1 MAAEAAV
8 LESPRAKATG
18 SEAQAARRREPESPM
33 WLAVAVSI
41 ATFMEL
47 LDTSIANVSLPHIA
61 GSLGAS
67 QDEATWVLTSYLV
80 ANGVVLPL
88 SGWLSTLIGRKRFY
102 MGCVAIFTAS
112 SVLCGLA
119 PTLPVLIVF
128 RVLQGIGGGGLAPS
142 EQAILTDAFPPH
154 KRGQVFSIYGLAV
167 VLAPTIGPTLGGWIT
182 DNFDWRWIF
191 FINLPVGL
199 VSMVLSQRLVQDPPE
214 LVAQRKKLLGNLH
227 VDYVGISLI
236 ALGLSALQVVLD
248 KGQEDDWL
256 GSRLIAGCIAI
267 AAVALVG
274 AVVYEL
280 QHEQPVLDFRL
291 LGNRNFGL
299 SCLLVF
305 GLGFVLFASTVLVPQ
320 YLQELLG
327 YTATDAGLVISPG
340 GATVAVLTIF
350 SGRLLKRISAR
361 TLIVS
366 GWVVAVAAN
375 WTMAHSFDLEM
386 TYGWAAGMRVFQA
399 VGFGVMFVPISTA
412 AYSFLARE
420 RVNQASALYN
430 LARNLGGS
438 VGISVMTAVIARREQ
453 FHQSVLG
460 ARVAAPDATVQ
471 AALAQL
477 TRSFKDR
484 GLGAS
489 ALEHARAYVGVLLSQ
504 QARLLA
510 YLDAF
515 MVIAVC
521 AAVVLPVGFFLKD
534 HRLGFKGGGGGH

>member
-1 MAAEAAV
+1 
-8 LESPRAKATG
+8 
-18 SEAQAARRREPESPM
+18 M

-80 ANGVVLPL
+80 ANGVILPL

-102 MGCVAIFTAS
+102 MACVAIFTAS

-119 PTLPVLIVF
+119 PTLPILIFF
-128 RVLQGIGGGGLAPS
+128 RILQGLGGGGLAPS

-199 VSMVLSQRLVQDPPE
+199 LSLLLSSRLVHDPPA
-214 LVAQRKKLLGNLH
+214 LTAQRWKMLENLH
-227 VDYVGISLI
+227 VDYVGIGLI
-236 ALGLSALQVVLD
+236 ALGLSAFQIVLD
-248 KGQEDDWL
+248 KGQEEDWF
-256 GSRLIAGCIAI
+256 GSRFI
-267 AAVALVG
+267 AACIVVSSVCLIS
-274 AVVYEL
+274 AVIYEL
-280 QHEQPVLDFRL
+280 RHKDPVLDFRL
-291 LGNRNFGL
+291 LGNRNFGI

-320 YLQELLG
+320 YVQELLG

-361 TLIVS
+361 TLIVT
-366 GWVVAVAAN
+366 GWIVAVAAN
-375 WTMAHSFDLEM
+375 WTMAHSFDLQM
-386 TYGWAAGMRVFQA
+386 TYGWAAFMRVFQA
-399 VGFGVMFVPISTA
+399 IGFGVMFVPISTA

-420 RVNQASALYN
+420 KANQASALYN

-438 VGISVMTAVIARREQ
+438 VGISVMTTVIARRQQ
-453 FHQSVLG
+453 FHQSVIGSQLTSSDSSVQTVLANLTANLRAHGLG
-460 ARVAAPDATVQ
+460 EGAMPHAQ
-471 AALAQL
+471 AWLAAQL
-477 TRSFKDR
+477 T
-484 GLGAS
+484 
-489 ALEHARAYVGVLLSQ
+489 Q
-504 QARLLA
+504 QARLLS

-515 MVIAVC
+515 MVISVS
-521 AAVVLPVGFFLKD
+521 AALILPFAFLLRD
-534 HRLGFKGGGGGH
+534 HRLGFKGPAGH